1 MHCTLTLQDTLR
13 LMAHLMAGGF
23 VVHVLAHF
31 TASLQGPAR
40 LDQSLVRYF
49 LGVVFTM
56 ALPRAEGA
64 GYRFVMTVLWRC
76 ASVQCLY
83 RRLCRELSRQCC
95 TSV

>member
-1 MHCTLTLQDTLR
+1 MTLQIHTCVQDTLL

-49 LGVVFTM
+49 LSVVFTM
-56 ALPRAEGA
+56 AQPRPNGG
-64 GYRFVMTVLWRC
+64 GYRCVVCYTACIL
-76 ASVQCLY
+76 LY
-83 RRLCRELSRQCC
+83 
-95 TSV
+95 

>member
-1 MHCTLTLQDTLR
+1 MQDTLL

-49 LGVVFTM
+49 LSVVFTM
-56 ALPRAEGA
+56 AQPRPNGG
-64 GYRFVMTVLWRC
+64 GYRCVCYTVYIL
-76 ASVQCLY
+76 LY
-83 RRLCRELSRQCC
+83 YL
-95 TSV
+95 